1 MIQLRRISLKG
12 VITIKKFPKHMFI
25 MQMIV
30 NLLLITYGLNGLFRA
45 PNKAIMYLVMTIV
58 GAGGIIIDT
67 IVYKKNKKEKDN

>member
-1 MIQLRRISLKG
+1 
-12 VITIKKFPKHMFI
+12 MFI

-58 GAGGIIIDT
+58 GVGGIIIDT
-67 IVYKKNKKEKDN
+67 IVYKKNKKEKDNEISISTKNIK